1 MKIKN
6 IIESEKIN
14 LRILTHKDQP
24 LLLKWLT
31 NKTILEF
38 WEGKNAVFDLN
49 RIKKDFYSLE
59 QQITRTIIE
68 YQGLPIGYC
77 QMYIVDK
84 QTAKEYLYKLNKKVV
99 YGVDQF
105 IGEPE
110 FWNKGIGTNFMKLL
124 TQYLFNKKGAD
135 AVILD
140 PHTNNQRAI
149 RCYQKVGFKVLKLL
163 PKHELHDG
171 EMVDCYLMEC
181 KKN

>member
-1 MKIKN
+1 M
-6 IIESEKIN
+6 
-14 LRILTHKDQP
+14 
-24 LLLKWLT
+24 
-31 NKTILEF
+31 
-38 WEGKNAVFDLN
+38 
-49 RIKKDFYSLE
+49 
-59 QQITRTIIE
+59 
-68 YQGLPIGYC
+68 
-77 QMYIVDK
+77 
-84 QTAKEYLYKLNKKVV
+84 

-110 FWNKGIGTNFMKLL
+110 FWGKGIGTNFMKLL

-149 RCYQKVGFKVLKLL
+149 RCYQKVGFDVIKLL
-163 PKHELHDG
+163 PQHELHDG

>member
-24 LLLKWLT
+24 LLLKSLT

-84 QTAKEYLYKLNKKVV
+84 QTAKEYLYKLNIDQSRDKCMISLVISACTVTCSV
-99 YGVDQF
+99 YIQRRDQCM
-105 IGEPE
+105 ISH
-110 FWNKGIGTNFMKLL
+110 
-124 TQYLFNKKGAD
+124 
-135 AVILD
+135 VINAC
-140 PHTNNQRAI
+140 T
-149 RCYQKVGFKVLKLL
+149 VT
-163 PKHELHDG
+163 
-171 EMVDCYLMEC
+171 
-181 KKN
+181 